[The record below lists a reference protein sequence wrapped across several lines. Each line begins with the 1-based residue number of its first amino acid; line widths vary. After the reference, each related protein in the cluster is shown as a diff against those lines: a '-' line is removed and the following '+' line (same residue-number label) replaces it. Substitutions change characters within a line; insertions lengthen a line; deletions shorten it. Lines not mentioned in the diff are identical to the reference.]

1 MKWLE
6 IKHRG
11 WIVYHASLCCA
22 CDNLRNKKWQGG
34 KGGGEGCGVKGCFSL
49 FSEGGGVK
57 NLLPLHC
64 DTYEFCL
71 K

>member
-6 IKHRG
+6 IKHRA
-11 WIVYHASLCCA
+11 WIVYHASLCCT

-34 KGGGEGCGVKGCFSL
+34 GEGFGGEGAVSHFFFG
-49 FSEGGGVK
+49 GGGVK

-64 DTYEFCL
+64 DTYESCL